1 MSFAPGQFITA
12 QRLNRLQNKIYRAK
26 ASSALSGVQS
36 SADMPGATI
45 TFDTETNNAKA
56 YVWWS
61 CDARQSAATTGQVSC
76 QPILDGATVAD
87 AFALFQ
93 GAPGASS
100 SGEKA
105 TVANT
110 MDFTIT
116 TAGSHTIKLQLTQTA
131 NNQTN
136 IYTSLMIMVEEV
148 V

>member
-12 QRLNRLQNKIYRAK
+12 QRLNRLQNKVYRAK
-26 ASSALSGVQS
+26 CSSALSGVQT
-36 SADMPGATI
+36 DQDIPGATV
-45 TFDTETNNAKA
+45 TFDTETDNAMI

-61 CDARQSAATTGQVSC
+61 CDARQTAATSGQIAC
-76 QPILDGATVAD
+76 KALLDGVASD

-93 GAPGASS
+93 GAPGASGA
-100 SGEKA
+100 GEKA

-110 MDFTIT
+110 MDFTAA
-116 TAGSHTIKLQLTQTA
+116 TAGSHTVKLQVTQTA

-136 IYTSLMIMVEEV
+136 IYASVMVMVEEV